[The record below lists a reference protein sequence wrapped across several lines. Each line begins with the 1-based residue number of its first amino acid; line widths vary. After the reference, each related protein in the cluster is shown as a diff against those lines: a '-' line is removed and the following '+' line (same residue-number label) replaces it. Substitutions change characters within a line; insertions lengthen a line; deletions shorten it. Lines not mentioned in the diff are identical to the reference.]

1 MVGSVHAVTEDGQ
14 VIIASFGG
22 SQLPG
27 YAAGAGHVVWVV
39 GAQKIVPTLED
50 GFKRIREY
58 SYPLEDER
66 LLQSLGVNSAI
77 NKLLIVSGE
86 VRPGRTTMIIVKEK
100 LGF

>member
-1 MVGSVHAVTEDGQ
+1 
-14 VIIASFGG
+14 
-22 SQLPG
+22 
-27 YAAGAGHVVWVV
+27 
-39 GAQKIVPTLED
+39 LED
-50 GFKRIREY
+50 GLKRIREY

-77 NKLLIVSGE
+77 NKLLIVSRE